1 MMDFSLYFTIGWAI
15 VLAILRARAGYFEL
29 KLAKYLRKNCPEKE
43 RDFGCARGSC
53 FNEFKLVRALY
64 THHDIEDPDFIKR
77 QNKARNAYT
86 CGFVV
91 LGAGL
96 CVLLVFFMILLASKA

>member
-1 MMDFSLYFTIGWAI
+1 MMNLSLYFTIGWVI
-15 VLAILRARAGYFEL
+15 ILAILRAKAGYLEL
-29 KLAKYLRKNCPEKE
+29 KLAKYLWKNCPEKE
-43 RDFGCARGSC
+43 REFGCVRGGC

-64 THHDIEDPDFIKR
+64 KHHDIEDPDFIKL
-77 QNKARNAYT
+77 QSKARNAYT

-96 CVLLVFFMILLASKA
+96 CVLLVFFMVLLAIKR